1 MSLFACNIKLFKI
14 NWLSYSYDCDTCGC
28 SFATGATVSIEGL
41 ETFTLPAVAHCYA
54 GESYDELQVYETI
67 LRKLGYEVA
76 GT

>member
-1 MSLFACNIKLFKI
+1 MKQIKI
-14 NWLSYSYDCDTCGC
+14 EWLSDSYDCDTCGC